1 MSSALKVGDRVEV
14 EIGPIANGGHFV
26 ARHNG
31 QVIFVRH
38 AIEGEI
44 ALVEITSISSRLARG
59 DAISIIKASPDRI
72 EPKCKFS
79 GPGKC
84 GGCDFLHIN
93 IESQLKYKAQVVREL
108 FGRMAKME
116 IDFEMKSVEPRDGF
130 NWRTRVDFAVSKAGK
145 IGFYSARSN
154 DVIEIDKCLAVV
166 EPINKLDIF
175 ERAWRGDDRVEV
187 AATTS
192 GQVSVSRG
200 GRTIEGQSQLI
211 EKVADLKYQL
221 TPASFWQGHVSAAS
235 VLIAKVLEVGEFKE
249 GDIVLD
255 LYGGAGL
262 FAKAI
267 LAAIPGITK
276 LHLIES
282 NEKATSDARKN
293 LSEFGKT
300 VSIHNGRVEQWLSQ
314 ITRADVVVID
324 PPRSGTG
331 DLVNKLL
338 IGLRPRKIIYVSC
351 DPASLARDS
360 AQLVAS
366 GYKLGHITGYDLF
379 PNTQHIECVATFT
392 QG

>member
-1 MSSALKVGDRVEV
+1 MSTGLKVGDRVEV

-44 ALVEITSISSRLARG
+44 AIVEITSISSKLARG
-59 DAISIIKASPDRI
+59 DAITIIKPSPDRI
-72 EPKCKFS
+72 ESACNFS
-79 GPGKC
+79 GSGKC
-84 GGCDFLHIN
+84 GGCDFLHISM
-93 IESQLKYKAQVVREL
+93 ERQLKLKTQVVTEL
-108 FGRMAKME
+108 FSRMAKIE
-116 IDFEMKSVEPRDGF
+116 IEFKMNDVEPKNGL
-130 NWRTRVDFAVSKAGK
+130 NWRTRVDFSISKNGK
-145 IGFYSARSN
+145 IGLFSARSN
-154 DVIEIDKCLAVV
+154 EVVEIDECKAAV

-175 ERAWRGDDRVEV
+175 GRNWRGEDRIEV
-187 AATTS
+187 AATST

-200 GRTIEGQSQLI
+200 GRTIEGQSQLL
-211 EKVADLKYQL
+211 EKVGDLKYQL
-221 TPASFWQGHVSAAS
+221 SPASFWQGHIGAPA
-235 VLIAKVLEVGEFKE
+235 VLVQKVIEL
-249 GDIVLD
+249 GDFREDDTVLD

-267 LAAIPGITK
+267 LNTFPTIEK

-282 NEKATSDARKN
+282 NEQATGDARKN
-293 LSEFGKT
+293 LSEFGKI
-300 VSIHNGRVEQWLSQ
+300 VSIHTGRVEQWLSQ
-314 ITRADVVVID
+314 IKKANVVVLD

-331 DLVNKLL
+331 ELVNKLL

-360 AQLVAS
+360 AQLVGG
-366 GYKLGHITGYDLF
+366 GYKLGHIEGFDLF

-392 QG
+392 HG

>member
-1 MSSALKVGDRVEV
+1 VSSGLKVGDRVEV

-44 ALVEITSISSRLARG
+44 AVVEITSISSKLARG
-59 DAISIIKASPDRI
+59 DAISIIKPSPDRI
-72 EPKCKFS
+72 ESACKFS
-79 GPGKC
+79 GSGKC
-84 GGCDFLHIN
+84 GGCDFLHI
-93 IESQLKYKAQVVREL
+93 SMDRQLKLKAQVVKEL
-108 FGRMAKME
+108 FSRMAKID
-116 IDFEMKSVEPRDGF
+116 IDFEMIGVEPKNGL
-130 NWRTRVDFAVSKAGK
+130 NWRTRVDFAVSKKGK

-154 DVIEIDKCLAVV
+154 DVIEIDECRAVV
-166 EPINKLDIF
+166 DPINKLDIF
-175 ERAWRGDDRVEV
+175 SRNWRGDDRVEV

-211 EKVADLKYQL
+211 EKVGELKYSL
-221 TPASFWQGHVSAAS
+221 TPASFWQGHIGAANTL
-235 VLIAKVLEVGEFKE
+235 VNKVLEVGDFK
-249 GDIVLD
+249 DSDTVLD

-267 LAAIPGITK
+267 LNKVPGIAK

-293 LSEFGKT
+293 LAEFGKI
-300 VSIHNGRVEQWLSQ
+300 VSIHTGRVEQWLSQ
-314 ITRADVVVID
+314 IKKADVVVID

-338 IGLRPRKIIYVSC
+338 IGLKPRKIIYVSC
-351 DPASLARDS
+351 DPASLARDT
-360 AQLVAS
+360 AQLIGA
-366 GYKLGHITGYDLF
+366 GYKLGHIVGYDLF
-379 PNTQHIECVATFT
+379 PNTQHIECVATFSHH
-392 QG
+392 

>member
-44 ALVEITSISSRLARG
+44 AVVEITSISSRLARG
-59 DAISIIKASPDRI
+59 DAISIVKASKDRI
-72 EPKCKFS
+72 TPICKFS
-79 GPGKC
+79 GPGNC
-84 GGCDFLHIN
+84 GGCDFLHID
-93 IESQLKYKAQVVREL
+93 IQKQYELKAQVVREL
-108 FGRMAKME
+108 FGRIAKME
-116 IDFEMKSVEPRDGF
+116 IDFEMRSVAPQDGLH
-130 NWRTRVDFAVSKAGK
+130 WRTRVDFAVSQGGK

-166 EPINKLDIF
+166 DSINSLDIF
-175 ERAWRGDDRVEV
+175 ERSWRGDDRVEV
-187 AATTS
+187 AATST

-211 EKVADLKYQL
+211 ENVGNLKYQL
-221 TPASFWQGHVSAAS
+221 NPATFWQGHKMAAEIL
-235 VLIAKVLEVGEFKE
+235 VERVLESGEFKA
-249 GDIVLD
+249 GDMVLD
-255 LYGGAGL
+255 LYGGSGL

-267 LAAIPGITK
+267 LTK
-276 LHLIES
+276 YPSIAKLNLIES

-293 LSEFGKT
+293 LAEFGKL
-300 VSIHNGRVEQWLSQ
+300 VSIHTGRVEQWLSQ
-314 ITRADVVVID
+314 LKRADVVVID

-338 IGLRPRKIIYVSC
+338 IGLNPRKIVYVSC
-351 DPASLARDS
+351 DPASLARDG
-360 AQLVAS
+360 AQLVSA
-366 GYKLGHITGYDLF
+366 GYKLGHIIGYDLF

-392 QG
+392 RG

>member
-1 MSSALKVGDRVEV
+1 VNSALKVGDRVEV

-59 DAISIIKASPDRI
+59 DAISIIKPSPNRI
-72 EPKCKFS
+72 ESKCKFS

-93 IESQLKYKAQVVREL
+93 IESQVKYKSQVVREL
-108 FGRMAKME
+108 FGRMAKIE
-116 IDFEMKSVEPRDGF
+116 IDFEMKTVPPLDGF
-130 NWRTRVDFAVSKAGK
+130 NWRTRVDFAVSKNGK

-154 DVIEIDKCLAVV
+154 EVVEIDKCLAVV
-166 EPINKLDIF
+166 DPINSLDIF
-175 ERAWRGDDRVEV
+175 SRSWRGEDRVEV
-187 AATTS
+187 AATST
-192 GQVSVSRG
+192 GQISVSRG
-200 GRTIEGQSQLI
+200 GRTIEGQSQLV
-211 EKVADLKYQL
+211 EKVSDLKYQL
-221 TPASFWQGHVSAAS
+221 NPASFWQGHTGAAAVLSAE
-235 VLIAKVLEVGEFKE
+235 VLAVGDFKA

-267 LAAIPGITK
+267 LNAIPEISK

-293 LSEFGKT
+293 LTEFGKS
-300 VSIHNGRVEQWLSQ
+300 VSIHTGRVEQWLTQ
-314 ITRADVVVID
+314 INKADVVVID

-360 AQLVAS
+360 AQLIAA
-366 GYKLGHITGYDLF
+366 GYKLGHITGFDLF
-379 PNTQHIECVATFT
+379 PNTQHIECVATFS

>member
-1 MSSALKVGDRVEV
+1 MSSTLKVGDRVEV

-38 AIEGEI
+38 AIEGETAI
-44 ALVEITSISSRLARG
+44 VEITSTSSKLARG
-59 DAISIIKASPDRI
+59 DAVTIIKSSDKRV
-72 EPKCKFS
+72 ESKCKYS

-93 IESQLKYKAQVVREL
+93 FQSQLKFKEQVVREL
-108 FGRMAKME
+108 FMRIAKIE
-116 IDFEMKSVEPRDGF
+116 IDFEILSVPPEDGLH
-130 NWRTRVDFAVSKAGK
+130 WRTRVDFAVSKNGH

-154 DVIEIDKCLAVV
+154 EVV
-166 EPINKLDIF
+166 EVDGCIALVDPINKLDIF
-175 ERAWRGDDRVEV
+175 KRTWRGDDRVEV
-187 AATTS
+187 ASTNT
-192 GQVSVSRG
+192 GQISVSRG

-211 EKVADLKYQL
+211 ENIKDLNYQVS
-221 TPASFWQGHVSAAS
+221 PASFWQGHKSAAE
-235 VLIAKVLEVGEFKE
+235 VLVGKVLELGGFKA
-249 GDIVLD
+249 GDVVLD

-267 LAAIPGITK
+267 LNNNRDISK

-293 LSEFGKT
+293 LTEFGKM
-300 VSIHNGRVEQWLSQ
+300 VSIHTGRVEQWLSQ
-314 ITRADVVVID
+314 IKSCDVVVID
-324 PPRSGTG
+324 PPRTGTG
-331 DLVNKLL
+331 ELVNKLL
-338 IGLRPRKIIYVSC
+338 IGLKPRKIIYVSC

-360 AQLVAS
+360 SQLVAA
-366 GYKLGHITGYDLF
+366 GYKLGHITAFDLF

-392 QG
+392 HG

>member
-1 MSSALKVGDRVEV
+1 MSSTLKVGDQVEV
-14 EIGPIANGGHFV
+14 LIGPIANGGHFV

-38 AIEGEI
+38 AIAGET
-44 ALVEITSISSRLARG
+44 ALVEITSISSKLARA

-72 EPKCKFS
+72 ESICTFS

-84 GGCDFLHIN
+84 GGCDFLHI
-93 IESQLKYKAQVVREL
+93 SLTRQLELKTQVVTEL
-108 FGRMAKME
+108 FSRIAKME
-116 IDFEMKSVEPRDGF
+116 IKFEMRSVAPSSGLH
-130 NWRTRVDFAVSKAGK
+130 WRTRVDFAISKNGN
-145 IGFYSARSN
+145 IGLYSARSN
-154 DVIEIDKCLAVV
+154 EVIEIDRCEAVL
-166 EPINKLDIF
+166 EDINNLDIF
-175 ERAWRGDDRVEV
+175 KRTWRGDDRVEV
-187 AATTS
+187 AATNT
-192 GQVSVSRG
+192 GQISVSRG
-200 GRTIEGQSQLI
+200 GRTIEGQSQLV
-211 EKVADLKYQL
+211 ERVGELKYQL
-221 TPASFWQGHVSAAS
+221 TPASFWQGHSGAPA
-235 VLIAKVLEVGEFKE
+235 VLVNEVLRVGEFQS
-249 GDIVLD
+249 DDHVLD

-267 LAAIPGITK
+267 LNQVPSIAK

-293 LSEFGKT
+293 LQEFGKT
-300 VSIHNGRVEQWLSQ
+300 ASIYTGRVEQWLSQ
-314 ITRADVVVID
+314 IKRADVVVLD

-338 IGLRPRKIIYVSC
+338 IGLKPRKIIYVSC

-360 AQLVAS
+360 AQLVAA
-366 GYKLGHITGYDLF
+366 GYKLGHILGFDLF